1 MEKEMKLIP
10 EEKKEKV
17 LAQSASD
24 RVKTD
29 RVGQDQVYDML
40 VSRELSWQ
48 ALLLDLINT
57 ERLDP
62 WDIDLSILAQ
72 RYVEKIKELQDL
84 GENAFFI
91 SSKVLLAAAILL
103 RIKSE
108 ILHENIKDI
117 DEILFES
124 KKKMRDELVK
134 NPQIITLEED
144 EIPLIMPRTP
154 LPRARKV
161 TLPELMSAL
170 DKAINTEHRRIK
182 KSLYMNRARRDI
194 GVAIFP
200 RFTFNIAQKI
210 KDMFSKIKELFMAKK
225 TDKIVFSE
233 LVSSGDRAERVPV
246 FLSLVH
252 LDHQK
257 KIWLEQEKAFSELQ
271 IYMKKQDS
279 PIEQAYQQEQER
291 LDREAQEIESLE
303 GEKSEFVGEN
313 EEVKMREEKEKTGQN
328 S

>member
-1 MEKEMKLIP
+1 MEKEVKLIP
-10 EEKKEKV
+10 EEKSEKNPD
-17 LAQSASD
+17 LGSTNKGKID
-24 RVKTD
+24 K
-29 RVGQDQVYDML
+29 VGQDQIYDML

-57 ERLDP
+57 ERLNP

-72 RYVEKIKELQDL
+72 RYVEKIKELQEL

-182 KSLYMNRARRDI
+182 KSLYLNRARRDV
-194 GVAIFP
+194 GVTIFP

-210 KDMFSKIKELFMAKK
+210 KDIFGKIRELFMKK
-225 TDKIVFSE
+225 KSDKLVFSE
-233 LVSSGDRAERVPV
+233 LVSSNEKTERIPV

-257 KIWLEQEKAFSELQ
+257 KIWLEQEQAFSEIQ
-271 IYMKKQDS
+271 IYLKKQRDT
-279 PIEQAYQQEQER
+279 ILEEQNNPEDLEK
-291 LDREAQEIESLE
+291 EAQEIEGLE
-303 GEKSEFVGEN
+303 GEKGEFIGEH
-313 EEVKMREEKEKTGQN
+313 EEIKMREDKEKSGN
-328 S
+328 SPQ

>member
-1 MEKEMKLIP
+1 MEKEVKLIP
-10 EEKKEKV
+10 EEKSEKNPDLGSANKEKI
-17 LAQSASD
+17 D
-24 RVKTD
+24 K
-29 RVGQDQVYDML
+29 VGQDQIYDML

-57 ERLDP
+57 ERLNP

-72 RYVEKIKELQDL
+72 RYVEKIRELQDL

-108 ILHENIKDI
+108 ILHENIRDI

-194 GVAIFP
+194 GIAIFP
-200 RFTFNIAQKI
+200 RFTFNITQKI
-210 KDMFSKIKELFMAKK
+210 KDIFGKIKELFMKK
-225 TDKIVFSE
+225 NSDKLVFSE
-233 LVSSGDRAERVPV
+233 LVSSNEKTERIPV

-257 KIWLEQEKAFSELQ
+257 KIWLEQEQAFSELQ
-271 IYMKKQDS
+271 IYLKKQRDLG
-279 PIEQAYQQEQER
+279 PEDCDPEVLEK
-291 LDREAQEIESLE
+291 EAQEIENLE
-303 GEKSEFVGEN
+303 GEKGEFIGEH
-313 EEVKMREEKEKTGQN
+313 EEVKMREDKEKSSVSPN
-328 S
+328 